1 MKNVSR
7 EILPLACYTLQK
19 NEKSVHK
26 KDIDLP
32 LYLSEFMFRLNEG
45 NVVIDMIDRLRSLVR
60 GVVGKRLTYRM
71 LVHGI

>member
-1 MKNVSR
+1 M
-7 EILPLACYTLQK
+7 LDFGTLYSARH
-19 NEKSVHK
+19 EVGLCALCG
-26 KDIDLP
+26 LP
-32 LYLSEFMFRLNEG
+32 LYLSEFSFRLNGG